1 MGTFDYLR
9 DYNPTPAENAGAA
22 GGASPSPTAIP
33 GSVPGAKE
41 GLKLGSYDPAKGR
54 RDAGTAPAS
63 FESDRGRGHNSY
75 LREARADDQRTE
87 DYFSAPVSFENF
99 GDRYQQYMGSVA
111 AMAGEYNRRMGSY
124 QDPESAQ
131 AYADDS
137 RKRMYQSNAQG
148 RELWR
153 FLTTNRDAV
162 EKSIGAE
169 GYASLTKSLMDAI
182 GGTLDLSRGAAQ
194 NVDFLGSFA
203 NEGAFNAFRAY
214 REEHPEEELGSA
226 WQQSQADYFGGFED
240 RLKAAEQEYKEARED
255 YNRVLYSPEALNYDE
270 AMSAAAARV
279 TEAKDAYE
287 KAKQENETRGY
298 TEAQMA
304 HRAELIGE
312 YQKLQGKSKTAVTQE
327 EIEQTRKD
335 AARMLEI
342 RQELE
347 RMDAA
352 VGRVQDYSL
361 MDRGTSV
368 LTGTAKNLGSSLMN
382 AAVTFADAVWND
394 RGDAFL
400 SSAGE
405 YELGGA
411 DVNALRQSIEKEFN
425 DPVKRAKWNSIYAV
439 ADNLS
444 ESARMDLERAKGGL
458 GWFGQA
464 GVDIA
469 ENVLEMGFDAG
480 MAALTGGGSLA
491 SMFLRTFGSSAQ
503 EARLAGADRSGQVAY
518 GIAKGAI
525 EVATE
530 KLADGVAGI
539 YGKGGADEITEELIR
554 KMAGSRTG
562 RTMLRLFAGAV
573 GEGAEE
579 VLSDVLSP
587 LAERLYKNENLL
599 ELYKQLDPAEIL
611 YDFIIGA
618 AIGGFGGT
626 ATLFNGQNRSANIEL
641 DLTDVG
647 LGSRDAA
654 MNDMWNA
661 LSGRLTPEQQQ
672 RRAERAQQR
681 LGLTDEQLARARQG
695 LQLGSWGTQQNESA
709 APEGTAERAERETP
723 APGNIIITNSGS
735 GIIWAGSERAG
746 ETAGNP
752 TQAAPE
758 PTLDNAAGSE
768 RAVSGPPR
776 ASSPTGMGANTEGG
790 MNHAEGQQSE
800 QGILGQEEAQPAGG
814 TDAGPGGEADINRER
829 AEALEPAGLR
839 AEGAGVSDG
848 GRGRNAGAR
857 AGRAADRVDERTRR
871 HQRREGEQGQRATA
885 RRRNGAA
892 LRERGEA
899 QAISARE
906 LGIRNGTAE
915 QNLTIVPGQA
925 WDSEMRETAQRV
937 YDETGYGVVYVI
949 GAIRVQG
956 ADGVTHP
963 VRGVIADDILILQA
977 DHSRTSITQLADH
990 EIFHA
995 LVRSDPG
1002 LREAARQKVIERY
1015 TPEEFRRMMDSYLVN
1030 LGGLYGDMS
1039 TEQAAEII
1047 TEEIL
1052 ADAYADINFFGYGA
1066 DRFGSAVREAAQE
1079 RAGTQQ
1085 AQGTQETRG
1094 PPERYSIDEEFA
1106 DKLQKWYDDTKPE
1119 QRATSPGYL
1128 KLGSISDVLRSIGVR
1143 PDNIYMRK
1151 YKIGTILESHPEI
1164 DVDVIKRVP
1173 EILEN
1178 PVLVMKS
1185 QTQPD
1190 SIVIFGDVKALND
1203 DSVMAAV
1210 QLTPTPGG
1218 GTEAEFSLVTSAYG
1232 RSKENIQ
1239 NLIKNSELLYLD
1251 PNKKRTNNWLMQLR
1265 VQFPSR
1271 QPPFGSIG
1279 TISYDDDGVNIQGK
1293 TLKDLGVEMTVAPDL
1308 DATQKTVGEIPD
1320 DQKTPMQKAMEE
1332 ALRRRAEEESG
1343 AQLFSA
1349 DDSEHNYSYES
1360 LISKEPMRV
1369 TEFQAQEVPIAGRG
1383 RKRHVNT
1390 GPLSKASLTGAEIIA
1405 SDVFGNQKY
1414 VYIRDID
1421 ANVGVNREGVSHGV
1435 QGRITNSSTMS
1446 TAEVTFALPDILR
1459 NSVAMNELEER
1470 TEDNI
1475 EYSTVLFNI
1484 ALRSDGK
1491 AYIVRSTVNHFADNR
1506 SSLKSVEIHD
1516 MLKGIKAKMI
1526 DASALGSLTEQTAAS
1541 LPNTE
1546 ASIRIKIA
1554 DLLDFVKDAY
1564 PEYLSDSVREHYGI
1578 ESKKAEGL
1586 RFSADDSEF
1595 DEAMPE
1601 DRELLLNAA
1610 ARDGAHPEVTAWGKK
1625 QARIETLER
1634 KIGNL
1639 QEAMENADEEERAE
1653 MQPILDKAEGQLRRA
1668 REDAAKM
1675 EGSPILKRA
1684 LDRERAAWREE
1695 NPTEAAA
1702 AMRSLQQENKAMQE
1716 MVEYWKGQAKRT
1728 ADTDRTVMPE
1738 DTRRMARNLLRE
1750 HGSEASTDRIAGAL
1764 QRLGNYIVSGEDLD
1778 FDRIMKEARG
1788 IAREILGS
1796 AYFFSDESRE
1806 IREGI
1811 RDYLR
1816 QNRLKISD
1824 ELRGDMADFADFRRR
1839 NMGTLRLA
1847 NEGLPIDT
1855 AYMELQD
1862 RFGEGLFPSSVTAH
1876 ADMLNQILNAMERVQ
1891 PSYEKIY
1898 QKGRL
1903 LDEMVGHVANEIFDG
1918 LLSGEV
1924 RQSKTMAD
1932 RQFEAM
1938 GRRNADLSERNQQL
1952 QDQLRGEKNMRRE
1965 LVQEK
1970 VTELRQRSISK
1981 DKAYRKRVEID
1992 KKVKRL
1998 SKSLIENSAK
2008 NHVPES
2014 MKSMLSGL
2022 LTSIDTLSP
2031 RSVEKARQDYIRRMN
2046 ELEKVANKQQAYM
2059 NGAKNEN
2066 DMFLDLPPDLG
2077 ELLRQHMDSIQEAMD
2092 GDRTWT
2098 TAKMDLRQLE
2108 ELDTILTVVSK
2119 AVTTANDL
2127 LADRRSGKVSEVA
2140 SGTVKDLDKLG
2151 EVGADN
2157 MLTRFLQFQNTT
2169 PYYFFKRFGEGGQRI
2184 FRNLQEGWG
2193 KLAFNAR
2200 EIIDYAE
2207 KTYTAKEARDAEKE
2221 IHEFKLSKRLLE
2233 NDGGEELRSEERET
2247 VRLSKAQI
2255 MEIYALSRR
2264 PQALGHLLSA
2274 GIRIANIKQGM
2285 GRSIRQAD
2293 NYLLTGEDLAEIT
2306 GTLTER
2312 EKAIVDALQKHMNT
2326 VGSEWGNEVSMAR
2339 YGIRQFTE
2347 ENYWPIKTDS
2357 RNRDVQDP
2365 SADSTNLFRLLNM
2378 SFTKNTVRDAHNAI
2392 VIGSAFDTYANHMA
2406 DMAKYNAL
2414 GLPMLD
2420 AMKWFNYNNESEK
2433 NEAGQYTTASVQ
2445 KSADRAFGEEAKN
2458 YFIQFMKDMNGTHE
2472 GGRDLEHFAS
2482 RALSN
2487 YKVAAVG
2494 ANLRVALLQ
2503 PTAYVRAAAVLDPK
2517 YLVKGVGMSN
2527 KQGRAEAMKYSG
2539 TAVWK
2544 DLGFYDTNINTGLRE
2559 MIKHTDS
2566 FVDTL
2571 KEKSMRAAEW
2581 GDKTTWGALWNAC
2594 KAQVQETQNLKG
2606 EELMK
2611 ATAELFDEVV
2621 YRTQV
2626 MDSTMT
2632 RSHNMRQKGVFAGMT
2647 TAFMAEPTLSYNMML
2662 DAYNEFQTEK
2672 RKGGDIRKA
2681 LAEAG
2686 PKVARSVAAYMATA
2700 AAAAIAES
2708 LMDAW
2713 RDDDKYQSFL
2723 DKWLEAMFG
2732 GEKITEGNLLQDL
2745 LIHNKLPFIKDFD
2758 NLINGYKSSRM
2769 DTEWM
2774 TNVVKTWQIW
2784 KETAELATG
2793 KLEKPTDITYNGKM
2807 TWYGKL
2813 YQTLKTAS
2821 QLTGLPIGNAAREA
2835 VALWDNTVGQATGN
2849 IITTYDPGEKKQ
2861 IENAVKDGYLSEEEA
2876 ARYLMEQGVFD
2887 DESKAKAQAY
2897 KWAAEA
2903 QGEKIDEK
2911 QAAAVQAL
2919 ADTGTSTEEAV
2930 TTVADIWRQ
2939 IEELTPREGS
2949 TSVAKTQRYAVVVNS
2964 DLSVEQQM
2972 SMLGVLMSED
2982 ELNKTETAYQYGI
2995 TPQRYINNKT
3005 SMYEVSQKLSG
3016 DGQVSGEEAQI
3027 ALEQNQSFS
3036 NEERAI
3042 LWQLQNNG
3050 WAAENNPFD
3059 QEIGKRVYDAMHG
3072 GSSEGLTLGSAN
3084 QQTAGSAAAS
3094 ADEGLRLGS
3103 SEEPKTGTWI
3113 PEAWDQPLNL
3123 LSW

>member
-9 DYNPTPAENAGAA
+9 DYNPIPAGNAGAA
-22 GGASPSPTAIP
+22 GGASPSPTGAP
-33 GSVPGAKE
+33 AASVPGAKE

-63 FESDRGRGHNSY
+63 FEGDRGRGHNSY

-111 AMAGEYNRRMGSY
+111 AMAGEYNRKMGSY

-162 EKSIGAE
+162 EKTIGAE

-279 TEAKDAYE
+279 TEAKAAYE

-368 LTGTAKNLGSSLMN
+368 LTGTAKNLGGSLMN
-382 AAVTFADAVWND
+382 AAVTFADAIWND

-411 DVNALRQSIEKEFN
+411 NVNTLRQSIEKEFN

-573 GEGAEE
+573 GEGTEE

-626 ATLFNGQNRSANIEL
+626 ATLFNGQNKAANIEL
-641 DLTDVG
+641 DLADVG
-647 LGSRDAA
+647 LGSRDTAV
-654 MNDMWNA
+654 NDMWNA
-661 LSGRLTPEQQQ
+661 LTGRLTPEQQTK
-672 RRAERAQQR
+672 RAERAQQR

-695 LQLGSWGTQQNESA
+695 LQLGSLEEQTNENA
-709 APEGTAERAERETP
+709 APEGTAERTERETP
-723 APGNIIITNSGS
+723 APGNIINTNSGS

-752 TQAAPE
+752 TQTTPE
-758 PTLDNAAGSE
+758 PTLGNAAGNE
-768 RAVSGPPR
+768 RAESGPPR
-776 ASSPTGMGANTEGG
+776 ASAPAGMDANTEGG
-790 MNHAEGQQSE
+790 VNYAEGQQSE
-800 QGILGQEEAQPAGG
+800 QRILGQEEAQPAGG
-814 TDAGPGGEADINRER
+814 TDAGPGGEADIDRER
-829 AEALEPAGLR
+829 TETLEPAGLR
-839 AEGAGVSDG
+839 EEGAGVSDG
-848 GRGRNAGAR
+848 GRGRDAGAR

-871 HQRREGEQGQRATA
+871 HPRREGEQGQRAAA
-885 RRRNGAA
+885 RRHDGAA

-949 GAIRVQG
+949 GAIRVQA

-963 VRGVIADDILILQA
+963 VRGVIADDVLILQA

-1047 TEEIL
+1047 MEEIL

-1066 DRFGSAVREAAQE
+1066 DRFGSAVRETTQE
-1079 RAGTQQ
+1079 RAGAQQ

-1094 PPERYSIDEEFA
+1094 PPERYSGEESSEETVVKVNKGPSAKGGDKRTAAYVLA
-1106 DKLQKWYDDTKPE
+1106 DHLNELQEMSPVSELTGREMNDRSKDLPTKIAEFFKSVGGQVNRKGLGTVILGEYGVGGIMNHKPINRAKMVTLVSVPE
-1119 QRATSPGYL
+1119 
-1128 KLGSISDVLRSIGVR
+1128 
-1143 PDNIYMRK
+1143 
-1151 YKIGTILESHPEI
+1151 
-1164 DVDVIKRVP
+1164 VIKNGRIINYDP
-1173 EILEN
+1173 NWKGRGYPSIIIAA
-1178 PVLVMKS
+1178 PVTVAG
-1185 QTQPD
+1185 QT
-1190 SIVIFGDVKALND
+1190 VYV
-1203 DSVMAAV
+1203 AAV
-1210 QLTPTPGG
+1210 IDQREGYKFYLNECVDSEGNYIRI
-1218 GTEAEFSLVTSAYG
+1218 TEDPSGNTKSGVTA
-1232 RSKENIQ
+1232 Q
-1239 NLIKNSELLYLD
+1239 
-1251 PNKKRTNNWLMQLR
+1251 
-1265 VQFPSR
+1265 
-1271 QPPFGSIG
+1271 
-1279 TISYDDDGVNIQGK
+1279 DGVTRGPEGSSDNSIRSSGK
-1293 TLKDLGVEMTVAPDL
+1293 
-1308 DATQKTVGEIPD
+1308 
-1320 DQKTPMQKAMEE
+1320 
-1332 ALRRRAEEESG
+1332 ESNRNFL
-1343 AQLFSA
+1343 QENEHISE
-1349 DDSEHNYSYES
+1349 DSEQIPGDS
-1360 LISKEPMRV
+1360 
-1369 TEFQAQEVPIAGRG
+1369 
-1383 RKRHVNT
+1383 
-1390 GPLSKASLTGAEIIA
+1390 
-1405 SDVFGNQKY
+1405 
-1414 VYIRDID
+1414 
-1421 ANVGVNREGVSHGV
+1421 
-1435 QGRITNSSTMS
+1435 
-1446 TAEVTFALPDILR
+1446 
-1459 NSVAMNELEER
+1459 
-1470 TEDNI
+1470 
-1475 EYSTVLFNI
+1475 
-1484 ALRSDGK
+1484 
-1491 AYIVRSTVNHFADNR
+1491 
-1506 SSLKSVEIHD
+1506 
-1516 MLKGIKAKMI
+1516 
-1526 DASALGSLTEQTAAS
+1526 EQ
-1541 LPNTE
+1541 L
-1546 ASIRIKIA
+1546 
-1554 DLLDFVKDAY
+1554 
-1564 PEYLSDSVREHYGI
+1564 
-1578 ESKKAEGL
+1578 
-1586 RFSADDSEF
+1586 FSADDSEF

-1634 KIGNL
+1634 KAANL
-1639 QEAMENADEEERAE
+1639 REAMENADEEERAE

-1675 EGSPILKRA
+1675 EGSPIIKRA

-1716 MVEYWKGQAKRT
+1716 RVEYWKGQAKRT

-1796 AYFFSDESRE
+1796 AYFFSDESRD
-1806 IREGI
+1806 IREEL

-1855 AYMELQD
+1855 AYMELQNM
-1862 RFGEGLFPSSVTAH
+1862 FGEGLFPSSVTAH
-1876 ADMLNQILNAMERVQ
+1876 SDMLNQILNAMERVQ

-1938 GRRNADLSERNQQL
+1938 GRRNANLSERNQQL

-2014 MKSMLSGL
+2014 MKNMVGGL

-2031 RSVEKARQDYIRRMN
+2031 RSGEKARQDYIRRMN

-2098 TAKMDLRQLE
+2098 TAKMDLKQLE
-2108 ELDTILTVVSK
+2108 DLDTILTVVSK

-2274 GIRIANIKQGM
+2274 GIRIADIKQGV
-2285 GRSIRQAD
+2285 GKSIRQAD
-2293 NYLLTGEDLAEIT
+2293 NYLLTGEDLATIT

-2357 RNRDVQDP
+2357 RSRDVRDP
-2365 SADSTNLFRLLNM
+2365 GRDQTNLFRLLNM

-2517 YLVKGVGMSN
+2517 YLVKGAGMSN

-2672 RKGGDIRKA
+2672 RKGGDTRKA

-2732 GEKITEGNLLQDL
+2732 GEKITDGNLLQDL

-2821 QLTGLPIGNAAREA
+2821 QMTGLPIGNAAREA

-2849 IITTYDPGEKKQ
+2849 IITTYDPGEKNQ
-2861 IENAVKDGYLSEEEA
+2861 IKYAVKDGYLSEEEA

-2887 DESKAKAQAY
+2887 DESKAKAQVFQW
-2897 KWAAEA
+2897 KAEA
-2903 QGEKIDEK
+2903 QGEKIDTK

-2919 ADTGTSTEEAV
+2919 AETGTSTEDAV
-2930 TTVADIWRQ
+2930 TTVADIWKQ
-2939 IEELTPREGS
+2939 IEELTPMEGS

-3084 QQTAGSAAAS
+3084 QQTAGTAAAS

-3113 PEAWDQPLNL
+3113 PEAWDQPLKL
-3123 LSW
+3123 GSW